1 VFGNSLVF
9 IGVGCLDTQLP
20 NGALISLKLFDSL
33 PVEGYI
39 YKDSVPCNTKPC
51 NGLEA
56 LKTICWQVHNYFLS
70 LGLLQL
76 LELF

>member
-39 YKDSVPCNTKPC
+39 YKDSVLQYLNCLLPSVV
-51 NGLEA
+51 E
-56 LKTICWQVHNYFLS
+56 TIISFVTR
-70 LGLLQL
+70 
-76 LELF
+76 